1 MDAQDPLAVVEASDA
16 REPLPE
22 CREEPDIK
30 VDDEC
35 SVSHDAAA
43 EADYDPT
50 VGTYG
55 HDFVAG
61 EAIVQRRDDVQE
73 DARKWVKGMIDKLA
87 PDFKDKE
94 TGEIFADML
103 AAEGSVLN
111 VADACDLLAG
121 ESLSKQS
128 LYKRRRTYDLE
139 PINPA
144 KKFISREMSNLLDDL
159 ANAGWH
165 DAACKCNSD
174 DWPLCRNL

>member
-1 MDAQDPLAVVEASDA
+1 MDAQESPAVVEASDA

-22 CREEPDIK
+22 CREEADIK

-87 PDFKDKE
+87 PDFKDKT
-94 TGEIFADML
+94 TGETLIHML
-103 AAEGSVLN
+103 GDENNALN
-111 VADACDLLAG
+111 VSNACDLLSG
-121 ESLSKQS
+121 GCMR
-128 LYKRRRTYDLE
+128 KRRRTYELE
-139 PINPA
+139 PAEPS
-144 KKFISREMSNLLDDL
+144 KKFVTREMTNLMAELCETGWPDGVTSESKML
-159 ANAGWH
+159 WRNA
-165 DAACKCNSD
+165 
-174 DWPLCRNL
+174 